1 MTTEQSPPSPSEV
14 DHQPML
20 IALLSP
26 SFVQGAN
33 GDHHQTGDYHHQ
45 RLVIIIIIIVNI
57 IIILVLGIIS
67 KIRGS
72 TKIIMITNII
82 TIIILVPGSIPKI
95 RGSITTSLFTSH
107 QRKKAAP
114 SSKPTFLDSNLTENQ
129 TSESFH
135 RIITIFQIIL
145 LTILSKVYVLTQTNF
160 PSKGG
165 PRIGSRV
172 LNDYHDHPDH
182 NTHHLIQS
190 I

>member
-1 MTTEQSPPSPSEV
+1 MRACENMILGQLT
-14 DHQPML
+14 M
-20 IALLSP
+20 
-26 SFVQGAN
+26 GAR
-33 GDHHQTGDYHHQ
+33 QTQ
-45 RLVIIIIIIVNI
+45 NAPL
-57 IIILVLGIIS
+57 
-67 KIRGS
+67 
-72 TKIIMITNII
+72 MITNII
-82 TIIILVPGSIPKI
+82 TIIILVLGSIPKI

-145 LTILSKVYVLTQTNF
+145 LTILYKVYVLTQTNF

-172 LNDYHDHPDH
+172 LYDYHDHPDH

>member
-1 MTTEQSPPSPSEV
+1 MIISPYFNPHSSTGDANRGKKIIGEYYHYPPPHHHH
-14 DHQPML
+14 DHQ
-20 IALLSP
+20 
-26 SFVQGAN
+26 
-33 GDHHQTGDYHHQ
+33 YHHHDLSAREHSQDQ
-45 RLVIIIIIIVNI
+45 RIV
-57 IIILVLGIIS
+57 
-67 KIRGS
+67 
-72 TKIIMITNII
+72 MITNII

-129 TSESFH
+129 TSESID
-135 RIITIFQIIL
+135 RNITIFQIIL
-145 LTILSKVYVLTQTNF
+145 LTILYKVYVLTQTNF

-172 LNDYHDHPDH
+172 LYDYHDHTDH